1 VHVLP
6 AQLASLNAVGSATM
20 SALCKLQTLSA
31 TPTLPQAGVLPVGF
45 KTLLCQTY
53 VMNRERC
60 FLYNRD

>member
-1 VHVLP
+1 
-6 AQLASLNAVGSATM
+6 M